1 MAHQGPEKPELPAS
15 RIVKGDEL
23 SIGSLE
29 KDLLTREEWLRL
41 AAEGSQLGLWF
52 WSEART
58 SLFCDA
64 KTREIF
70 GVGQDEEIELQNFY
84 DRMHPDDRDTIIETW
99 RHHLENGIPYE
110 LEYRTKRRDGSVRW
124 CSARGRGHYDDSGK
138 PLYMVGIVFDI
149 TDVKE
154 AERERAELSGRLIT
168 AQEAERA
175 HVAREL
181 HDDFS
186 QRLALL
192 KFQLDT
198 VTASTTFSQD
208 VSKRLSEIQRG
219 LAEIVNDIHGLS
231 HRLYSSNVELLG
243 LVTSARSHC
252 EKFAK
257 QQEIEVDFIPTD
269 VPSAIPI
276 ESSIALYR
284 VIQEAL
290 ANAHKHGRAN
300 KIDVRLKGESEM
312 ISLSV
317 ADDGVGIDLR
327 SSYLT
332 NGIGISSMKERM
344 RMLGGTF
351 VLLSG
356 SYMRGTKIA
365 VSVPYRL

>member
-1 MAHQGPEKPELPAS
+1 MTHPDFEKPEIPTN
-15 RIVKGDEL
+15 RIVKGNEL

-52 WSEART
+52 WSEARN

-70 GVGQDEEIELQNFY
+70 GVGQDEEIELQTFY
-84 DRMHPDDRDTIIETW
+84 DSLHPDDRARTIKVW
-99 RHHLENGIPYE
+99 RYDLENGIPYE
-110 LEYRTKRRDGSVRW
+110 LEFRTKRRDGSVRW
-124 CSARGRGHYDDSGK
+124 ASSRGRGHYDENGK
-138 PLYMVGIVFDI
+138 PLYMVGVVFDI
-149 TDVKE
+149 TDDKE
-154 AERERAELSGRLIT
+154 AEKERAELGGRLIT

-198 VTASTTFSQD
+198 VTASSTFSQEIGN
-208 VSKRLSEIQRG
+208 RLSEIQRG

-252 EKFAK
+252 ERFAK
-257 QQEIEVDFIPTD
+257 QQEIVVDFTPTD

-290 ANAHKHGRAN
+290 ANAHKHGRAQ

-327 SSYLT
+327 SNYLN

-365 VSVPYRL
+365 VSVPYRH